1 MPLAFLCHTF
11 AGELWHRALVF
22 TACLHHCNESEFS
35 PKPRDRRFPVC
46 SLGPSELRDWE
57 DNIKQAGCT
66 KHIPKLHA
74 VDFSVLV

>member
-1 MPLAFLCHTF
+1 MPLAFLRHFF

-35 PKPRDRRFPVC
+35 PKPRDSRFPVC
-46 SLGPSELRDWE
+46 SLGPSQLRDW
-57 DNIKQAGCT
+57 AGCT

-74 VDFSVLV
+74 VGFSVKV